1 MVRLAEAAAVL
12 SQNHMEK
19 KKQKTRKYYRY
30 RRKYPSD
37 TLEGDRTR

>member
-19 KKQKTRKYYRY
+19 KNQKKPEKVLQIQKKISIRY
-30 RRKYPSD
+30 P
-37 TLEGDRTR
+37 